1 MIKGNTS
8 SLWDKMSVEDKHIME
23 GEPNSCRDCPIALA
37 MTDYEPLFDM
47 GREKRHKVNI
57 NTLAEDWFAE
67 DVCGAMSHRII
78 VHPDDVYE
86 VEQFIDSFDHINDN
100 PHSNE
105 TEDYYDWEENY
116 RNENFV
122 PFTFRYRVV
131 PWYETI
137 EKIWVDGELKLQKGG
152 K

>member
-37 MTDYEPLFDM
+37 MTDCEPLFDM

-57 NTLAEDWFAE
+57 GTLAEDWFGE
-67 DVCGAMSHRII
+67 DACGAMSHRII
-78 VHPDDVYE
+78 VHPDDVE
-86 VEQFIDSFDHINDN
+86 TVEYFIEDFDGLTNN
-100 PHSNE
+100 PHSND
-105 TEDYYDWEENY
+105 TEAYYDWEEKY
-116 RNENFV
+116 RFENFV